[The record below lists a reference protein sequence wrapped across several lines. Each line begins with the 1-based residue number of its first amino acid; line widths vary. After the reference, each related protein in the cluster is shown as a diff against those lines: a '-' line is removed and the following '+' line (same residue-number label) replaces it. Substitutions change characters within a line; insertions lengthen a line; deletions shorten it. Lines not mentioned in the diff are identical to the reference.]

1 MRWKTTLSVL
11 PWMCRLFLAF
21 AITYWALLIL
31 LLAVPFAQHGL
42 RGVEGKLMHVK
53 MMGVPF
59 DERSWEKIILSIHEM
74 WETQFLMLAL
84 TWLASSVHRR
94 VKLTLNQGRVTAEPA
109 RTNQS

>member
-1 MRWKTTLSVL
+1 
-11 PWMCRLFLAF
+11 MCRLFLAF
-21 AITYWALLIL
+21 AITWWFLFIL

-53 MMGVPF
+53 MMGEAF
-59 DERSWEKIILSIHEM
+59 DQLNPEKIIPSVHEM

-94 VKLTLNQGRVTAEPA
+94 VKSKLAI
-109 RTNQS
+109 